1 MHEKSK
7 KLFSIAQSTEIM
19 NNYSKST
26 EAPGKNLVSVP
37 EPSIRG
43 TEKCPG
49 IEHQNR
55 DIQSLEVER

>member
-1 MHEKSK
+1 
-7 KLFSIAQSTEIM
+7 M